1 MKVYGMVI
9 VEKMLR
15 AKVRCGFFRYI
26 YVLIFGEEIE
36 EVGATVEVTRV
47 STSQCAKTVENRS
60 R

>member
-9 VEKMLR
+9 VEMLR

-36 EVGATVEVTRV
+36 VGATVEVE
-47 STSQCAKTVENRS
+47 SI
-60 R
+60 